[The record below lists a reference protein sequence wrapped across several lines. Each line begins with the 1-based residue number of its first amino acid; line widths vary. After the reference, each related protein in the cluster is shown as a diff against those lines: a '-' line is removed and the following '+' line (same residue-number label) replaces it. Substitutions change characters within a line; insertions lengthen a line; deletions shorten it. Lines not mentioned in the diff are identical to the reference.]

1 MPTAPPIPATKPFA
15 AAELL
20 VLTGAGVPLLFVL
33 AKLVVCAVTV
43 VVLVPEVER
52 TVEAVVVFENLV
64 EIVEFRPVTVA
75 E

>member
-1 MPTAPPIPATKPFA
+1 
-15 AAELL
+15 